1 MLNFNFSEIKPITK
15 EEIFGIII
23 FFFFLFTMDNA
34 FFSITL
40 SLLAYL
46 SSSLF
51 IKSLKKKNASKIKIK
66 K

>member
-1 MLNFNFSEIKPITK
+1 MSDWNFFDKPEPITK
-15 EEIFGIII
+15 SEVFGIII
-23 FFFFLFTMDNA
+23 FFFFLFVTDNA
-34 FFSITL
+34 FFSITF

-51 IKSLKKKNASKIKIK
+51 IKSLKKKK